1 MAWEIRVGESSTK
14 SNQLEFKG
22 RNKWRR
28 ENEDWY
34 KLLVEHLIILS
45 RAVEEWGRLEWD
57 ER

>member
-14 SNQLEFKG
+14 SNRLEFKG

-34 KLLVEHLIILS
+34 KLLVEYLIILS
-45 RAVEEWGRLEWD
+45 RAVEE
-57 ER
+57 